1 MHLTNAGQRPPWG
14 VLASRPWVAIGKWT
28 VGMHK
33 VSSTEVH
40 SSKAETQLTYH
51 IHESTHSNLD
61 TMRKQGN
68 MFQLK
73 EQSKIPED
81 RVLSDME
88 MENPPE
94 KKFRVMIIKMIKG
107 FRKRMKVQSKK

>member
-1 MHLTNAGQRPPWG
+1 
-14 VLASRPWVAIGKWT
+14 
-28 VGMHK
+28 
-33 VSSTEVH
+33 
-40 SSKAETQLTYH
+40 
-51 IHESTHSNLD
+51 
-61 TMRKQGN
+61 MRKQGN
-68 MFQLK
+68 IFQLK

-107 FRKRMKVQSKK
+107 FRKRMKAQSKKWEVFNKELENIKNDQRELKNNWNEKYARRNQQQTKWGRTYQWAGRYSSVEIIAVEQRK

>member
-1 MHLTNAGQRPPWG
+1 
-14 VLASRPWVAIGKWT
+14 
-28 VGMHK
+28 
-33 VSSTEVH
+33 
-40 SSKAETQLTYH
+40 
-51 IHESTHSNLD
+51 
-61 TMRKQGN
+61 MRKQGN
-68 MFQLK
+68 IFQLK

-107 FRKRMKVQSKK
+107 FRKRMKAQSKK